1 MKKTSGRCGKVY
13 RAPAGGYH
21 MKHAKTAAIAA
32 TAGILALGLA
42 LTGCSTGGTVEAVYV
57 TSISQSTAADG
68 STQYTVF
75 YSDGTSTTLSGAA
88 GSDENTNVARD
99 AYEAYLEETGE
110 DITYTEF
117 LKTFLSADDDSNAQ
131 AVAACLNS
139 TLKIYAESVVT
150 QSSFNPFWGTTSVS
164 DLSIMTGSAVVYRI
178 DEESDTAYLVTNY
191 HVVYNEDADTQKNG
205 GTIARA
211 VYGYLYGSEGAPTPV
226 DENGDGRADT
236 DSDGYTK
243 YDYGDSAVAFTYVG
257 GSMENDIAVL
267 KGSLSALRAL
277 NPDVKAVTL
286 ADGYYVGETAI
297 AIGNPEDGGLSV
309 TQGIISTEYEQIQL
323 EMGGV
328 VRSYR
333 TLRIDTPLYSGNSG
347 GGLFNLDG
355 ELIGITNAGN
365 KTDQNI
371 NYAVPLDLV
380 TGVAD
385 NILYYANDGDDS
397 TNGAYRITLGL
408 SVTADSSR
416 YVYDAATGYGH
427 IEEVVTVSSV
437 SAGTIAGK
445 LELAEGD
452 RIDALV
458 VNGTE
463 YGVSRTF
470 HIYDILLTVRAGDSI
485 RIRYERDGS
494 LQMTDS
500 YAVSTADLSPIT

>member
-1 MKKTSGRCGKVY
+1 MKKTSGRCGAH

-42 LTGCSTGGTVEAVYV
+42 LTGCSTGGKVEAVYV
-57 TSISQSTAADG
+57 TSISQSTAEDG
-68 STQYTVF
+68 SSQYTVF

-88 GSDENTNVARD
+88 STGSGNVARD

-164 DLSIMTGSAVVYRI
+164 DLAISTGAAVIYRI

-205 GTIARA
+205 GYIARA
-211 VYGYLYGSEGAPTPV
+211 VYGYIYGSEGAPTPV

-243 YDYGDSAVAFTYVG
+243 YDYGDSAIAFTYVG
-257 GSMENDIAVL
+257 GSVENDIAVL

-333 TLRIDTPLYSGNSG
+333 SLRIDTPLYSGNSG

-416 YVYDAATGYGH
+416 YVYDSATGYGH

-437 SAGTIAGK
+437 SAGSVARTLG
-445 LELAEGD
+445 LQEGD
-452 RIDALV
+452 RIDAIV

-463 YGVSRTF
+463 YDVSRTF
-470 HIYDILLTVRAGDSI
+470 HIYDILLTVRAGDSV

-500 YAVSTADLSPIT
+500 YAVTSADLSPIS